1 MTSLIS
7 NKELTIKLESCLPD
21 STKVNIISAFITKPA
36 YRWLSEL
43 TKLNLPK
50 ITLVGRFLPK
60 DFIDGASNLEAIR
73 ESLLS
78 GYSVKALSNLHAKI
92 YQVDNDLIFTGSAN
106 MTGKGLAL
114 IEECNLEAC
123 TKVTPSDESNAF
135 IDKIINTSVELTLGR
150 LDKMQA
156 FIDELTFSTELGVPE
171 NWPEDIMPKIKDI
184 FVSDFPFAKPGES
197 CEIYQINPSLDF
209 AIIESHEANFDYAQ
223 SLFKS
228 SKAYTWLK
236 TILLEHKGDRD
247 LGFGQLSRILH
258 DTLADDPA
266 PYRRDIKDIQANL
279 YKYIKLYVSDEIEIY
294 IPGSHS
300 EVIKLIKD

>member
-7 NKELTIKLESCLPD
+7 NKELTIKLESCLPYA
-21 STKVNIISAFITKPA
+21 TKVNIISAFITKPA

-43 TKLNLPK
+43 TKFNLPEVA
-50 ITLVGRFLPK
+50 LVGRFLPK
-60 DFIDGASNLEAIR
+60 DFIDGASNIEAIR

-92 YQVDNDLIFTGSAN
+92 YQIDNDLIFTGSAN

-123 TKVTPSDESNAF
+123 AKVAPSDESKAF
-135 IDKIINTSVELTLGR
+135 IDKIINTSVKLTLER

-156 FIDELTFSTELGVPE
+156 FIDELNFSTEPEVPD

-184 FVSDFPFAKPGES
+184 FVSDFPLAKPGEP

-209 AIIESHEANFDYAQ
+209 AIIESNNTNFDDAQ
-223 SLFKS
+223 SLFKN
-228 SKAYTWLK
+228 SKAYHWLK
-236 TILLEHKGDRD
+236 TTVVKHQGDRN
-247 LGFGQLSRILH
+247 LGFGQISRMLH
-258 DTLADDPA
+258 DALADDPA
-266 PYRRDIKDIQANL
+266 PYRRDIKDIQVNMYEYIRL
-279 YKYIKLYVSDEIEIY
+279 YAPDEIEIY
-294 IPGSHS
+294 VPGSRS
-300 EVIKLIKD
+300 EVIRIIK

>member
-36 YRWLSEL
+36 YRWLSDL

-60 DFIDGASNLEAIR
+60 DFIDGASNIEAIR

-123 TKVTPSDESNAF
+123 TKVTPSDESIAF
-135 IDKIINTSVELTLGR
+135 IDKIINTSVELTLER

-156 FIDELTFSTELGVPE
+156 FIEGLTFSTEPDVPE
-171 NWPEDIMPKIKDI
+171 NWPEDIMPKIQDL
-184 FVSDFPFAKPGES
+184 FVSDFPLAKPGES

-209 AIIESHEANFDYAQ
+209 AIIESNKASFDYAQ
-223 SLFKS
+223 SLFKG
-228 SKAYTWLK
+228 SKAYSWLK
-236 TILLEHKGDRD
+236 TILLEHTEDRD
-247 LGFGQLSRILH
+247 LGFGQISRMLH
-258 DTLADDPA
+258 EALADDPA
-266 PYRRDIKDIQANL
+266 PYRRDIKEIQANL
-279 YKYIKLYVSDEIEIY
+279 YEYIELYAFDEIEAY
-294 IPGSHS
+294 VPGRRS
-300 EVIKLIKD
+300 VVLKLI